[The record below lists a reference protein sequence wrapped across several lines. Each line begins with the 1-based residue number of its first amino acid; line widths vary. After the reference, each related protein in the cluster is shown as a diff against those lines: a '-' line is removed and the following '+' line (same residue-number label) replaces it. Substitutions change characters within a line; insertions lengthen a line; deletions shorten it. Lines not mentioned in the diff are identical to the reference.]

1 MKTISGF
8 FILLF
13 TFSVL
18 SSFSQEQVIRLKL
31 EEGFEYIYEFTE
43 TKYVLPENQ
52 KRFDEYIL
60 TKSLRIRCVTLQPE
74 NKDYLLVSVIENKGE
89 SPGLNPPR
97 FKDYRFPEFR
107 NAFYEN
113 RNDSFFE
120 ELMSWI
126 DFYQYE
132 FESETSNIKLHNR
145 AEVLEEIRNLL
156 RRKGFDEKAVERHTS
171 DFNTEGIPQITNHL
185 QSILI
190 VSEPEFEVEGI
201 EPSAFKENKM
211 VTDSLFTYHLTKQ
224 KIEPGLHS
232 RHFSYQAEKMYLIE
246 NTTTQIDSTKYGL
259 WAYGEPHRLIYTEN
273 KIRLQSIKNIPENRI
288 IISGKVE
295 NTKQKKVI
303 VGYLREPFG
312 KEIYQ
317 ETVLLDENNAF
328 RLETE
333 LKQAQLIYVQ
343 FGQSNRVEDIP
354 LLAFFA
360 EPGNEIHFE
369 AKGEIFPWDVKFSGD
384 NYQASQL
391 IYNFWKEF
399 GLFYQNFNINFLQLD
414 SRKIKYSG
422 LQNALKNSELF
433 FEKYKSQLPAPVYD
447 FVTTELRAFLLIG
460 AIHYLTMQQRLNL
473 PLGRPYFPEYEE
485 VDFEDLGN
493 RVNNFYLHRNYN
505 DYGIHSRQLAADFLS
520 YQISKMNRI
529 GYFRTSNRLNAPV
542 QSGWRYFGDLPQR
555 LELTKTVLTG
565 HALYSQLAETLLYE
579 KMNTIDY
586 SSKDQRIIQDEI
598 TSYFDLMLRLVNNR
612 EFAGAIEKLME
623 NHLKWQNENYV
634 PETQFLNPKA
644 ESVYFSDF
652 FGEKPTVFYITDIW
666 ERERYFWDDLAKENS
681 EINFVLVMEGSNFE
695 DWQNYVERANP
706 VAHQLFLL
714 NHNQS
719 LRDIFK
725 KDRYHFIAYDKA
737 GKRVGF
743 GENPIDAMNLAKHS
757 LMAKK
762 KELNRSQLIMIIA
775 ALGVVLVA
783 FLIGV
788 LIWKWRVRKRLRQE
802 EQQRRLREL
811 ELTAIRS
818 QMNPHF
824 LFNCLNSVQNLVQQN
839 KGREA
844 HLYLADFAGLIR
856 KVLQNSEKE
865 EVSLA
870 EELEMVQQYLN
881 LEKLRFDFD
890 FQITT
895 GEGIDP
901 HNTPVPSML
910 LQPFAENAVIH
921 GLQHKEG
928 ERKLKIGVLKE
939 NEQTEQTRL
948 AVPNRLA
955 HKASKDGVLIII
967 EDNGIGRAAAQKMA
981 TNKNGKGSKLMQER
995 LEILKEK
1002 QGEKYRLQITDL
1014 TENGASGTRVE
1025 IWVPEEK

>member
-13 TFSVL
+13 TCSIL
-18 SSFSQEQVIRLKL
+18 SSFSQEQVIRLNL
-31 EEGFEYIYEFTE
+31 EEGHDYIYEFTE
-43 TKYVLPENQ
+43 TKYVLPENHR
-52 KRFDEYIL
+52 RFDDYIK
-60 TKSLRIRCVTLQPE
+60 TKSLRIRCVNLQPE
-74 NKDYLLVSVIENKGE
+74 NKEYLLVSVIENKAE
-89 SPGLNPPR
+89 NPELNPPR
-97 FKDYRFPEFR
+97 FKDYRFPDFKD
-107 NAFYEN
+107 AFYEN
-113 RNDSFFE
+113 RYDSFWE

-132 FESETSNIKLHNR
+132 FDQKTMELKLQNR
-145 AEVLEEIRNLL
+145 AEILEEIRSLL

-171 DFNTEGIPQITNHL
+171 EFNTEGIPQITYHL
-185 QSILI
+185 QSILM
-190 VSEPEFEVEGI
+190 VSEPEFEAEGI
-201 EPSAFKENKM
+201 EPSAFKENRT
-211 VTDSLFTYHLTKQ
+211 VTDSLFTYHLTKR
-224 KIEPGLHS
+224 KIEPGLNS
-232 RHFSYQAEKMYLIE
+232 RHFSYQAEKKYLIE
-246 NTTTQIDSTKYGL
+246 NTTTQIDPTKYGL

-273 KIRLQSIKNIPENRI
+273 KIRLKSVKIIPENRI

-312 KEIYQ
+312 KELYQ
-317 ETVLLDENNAF
+317 ETVFLDENNAF

-333 LKQAQLIYVQ
+333 LKNAGLVYVQ
-343 FGQSNRVEDIP
+343 FGQANRVEDIP
-354 LLAFFA
+354 LLAFYA

-369 AKGEIFPWDVKFSGD
+369 AKGETFPWNVNFTGD
-384 NYQASQL
+384 NNQASKM
-391 IYNFWKEF
+391 IYDFWMDYD
-399 GLFYQNFNINFLQLD
+399 LFFQNFNFNFLYLD

-422 LQNALKNSELF
+422 FHSAIINNESF
-433 FEKYKSQLPAPVYD
+433 FEKYKNQLPAPVYD
-447 FVTTELRAFLLIG
+447 FVITELRAFLLTG
-460 AIHYLTMQQRLNL
+460 AIHYLTMQERMNL

-485 VDFEDLGN
+485 VDFEELEN
-493 RVNNFYLHRNYN
+493 RVNNFYMHRNYN
-505 DYGIHSRQLAADFLS
+505 DYGIHSRQLAGDLMDYYFL
-520 YQISKMNRI
+520 KMNRTGNFI
-529 GYFRTSNRLNAPV
+529 NPGQFNAPV
-542 QSGWRYFGDLPQR
+542 QSGWRYFGDLPQKV
-555 LELTKTVLTG
+555 ELTKTVLTG
-565 HALYSQLAETLLYE
+565 HAHYSQLAETLLQE
-579 KMNTIDY
+579 KMNTLDY

-598 TSYFDLMLRLVNNR
+598 TSYFDLMLRLVNNK
-612 EFAGAIEKLME
+612 EFANAIEKLME

-634 PETQFLNPKA
+634 PETQFLNP
-644 ESVYFSDF
+644 EGEPVFFSDF
-652 FGEKPTVFYITDIW
+652 FGEKPTVFYITEIW
-666 ERERYFWDDLAKENS
+666 ERERYFWDDLAKENP

-695 DWQNYVERANP
+695 DWQNYVERAEP

-737 GKRVGF
+737 GKRIGF
-743 GENPIDAMNLAKHS
+743 GENPIDALNLAKHS
-757 LMAKK
+757 LMVKK

-783 FLIGV
+783 FFIGV
-788 LIWKWRVRKRLRQE
+788 LIWKWRVRKRFRKE

-870 EELEMVQQYLN
+870 EELEMVQQYLS
-881 LEKLRFDFD
+881 LEKLRFDFN
-890 FQITT
+890 FQITVN
-895 GEGIDP
+895 EGIDP
-901 HNTPVPSML
+901 HNTPVPPML

-928 ERKLKIGVLKE
+928 SRFLKIEVSR
-939 NEQTEQTRL
+939 EQTRL
-948 AVPNRLA
+948 ADQNRLA
-955 HKASKDGVLIII
+955 HSSSILIRI
-967 EDNGIGRAAAQKMA
+967 EDNGIGRAAAQKLA
-981 TNKNGKGSKLMQER
+981 TGKNGKSSKLMQER
-995 LEILKEK
+995 LQILQEK

-1014 TENGASGTRVE
+1014 TENSSTGTRVE

>member
-8 FILLF
+8 FTLIF
-13 TFSVL
+13 ACSVL

-31 EEGFEYIYEFTE
+31 KEGHEYVYEFTE

-52 KRFDEYIL
+52 QRFDDYIK
-60 TKSLRIRCVTLQPE
+60 TKSLRIRCVNLQPE
-74 NKDYLLVSVIENKGE
+74 NKEYLLVSVIENKAE
-89 SPGLNPPR
+89 NPELNPPR
-97 FKDYRFPEFR
+97 FKDYRFPDFKD
-107 NAFYEN
+107 AFYEN
-113 RNDSFFE
+113 RYDSFWE
-120 ELMSWI
+120 ELLPWI

-132 FESETSNIKLHNR
+132 FDQKTMELKLHNR
-145 AEVLEEIRNLL
+145 TEILEEIRSLL
-156 RRKGFDEKAVERHTS
+156 RRKGFDDKAVERHTS
-171 DFNTEGIPQITNHL
+171 EFNTEGIPQITYHL
-185 QSILI
+185 QSILM
-190 VSEPEFEVEGI
+190 VSEPEFEAEGI
-201 EPSAFKENKM
+201 EPPAFKENRT

-232 RHFSYQAEKMYLIE
+232 RHFSYQAEKKYLIE

-273 KIRLQSIKNIPENRI
+273 KTRLKSVKNIPENRI
-288 IISGKVE
+288 MISGKVE

-312 KEIYQ
+312 KELYQ

-328 RLETE
+328 SLEAE
-333 LKQAQLIYVQ
+333 VKNAGLVYVQ
-343 FGQSNRVEDIP
+343 FGQANRVEDIP
-354 LLAFFA
+354 LLAFYA

-369 AKGEIFPWDVKFSGD
+369 AKGETFPWKVKFSGD
-384 NYQASQL
+384 NHQASQL
-391 IYNFWKEF
+391 IYDFWKEF
-399 GLFYQNFNINFLQLD
+399 GLFYQNFNFNFLQLD

-422 LQNALKNSELF
+422 FYSALTNSESF
-433 FEKYKSQLPAPVYD
+433 FKKYKNQLPAPVYD
-447 FVTTELRAFLLIG
+447 FVTTELRAFLLTR
-460 AIHYLTMQQRLNL
+460 AIHYLTMQERMNL

-485 VDFEDLGN
+485 VDFEELEN
-493 RVNNFYLHRNYN
+493 RVNNFYMHRNYN
-505 DYGIHSRQLAADFLS
+505 DYGIHSRQLAGDLMDYYFL
-520 YQISKMNRI
+520 KMNRTGNFI
-529 GYFRTSNRLNAPV
+529 NPGQFNAPV
-542 QSGWRYFGDLPQR
+542 QSGWRYFGDLPQKV
-555 LELTKTVLTG
+555 ELTKTVLTG

-579 KMNTIDY
+579 KMNTLDY

-623 NHLKWQNENYV
+623 NHLKWQNEDYV
-634 PETQFLNPKA
+634 PETKFLNP
-644 ESVYFSDF
+644 EGEHVYFSDF
-652 FGEKPTVFYITDIW
+652 FGEKPTVFYITEIW
-666 ERERYFWDDLAKENS
+666 ERERYFWDDLAKENP

-695 DWQNYVERANP
+695 DWQNYVERAEP

-737 GKRVGF
+737 GKRIGF
-743 GENPIDAMNLAKHS
+743 GENPIDALNLAKHS
-757 LMAKK
+757 LMVKK

-783 FLIGV
+783 FFIGV
-788 LIWKWRVRKRLRQE
+788 LIWKWRVRKRFRKE

-865 EVSLA
+865 EVSLT

-881 LEKLRFDFD
+881 LEKLRFDFN
-890 FQITT
+890 FQITVN
-895 GEGIDP
+895 EGIDP
-901 HNTPVPSML
+901 HNTPVPPML

-928 ERKLKIGVLKE
+928 SRFLKIEVSR
-939 NEQTEQTRL
+939 EQTRL
-948 AVPNRLA
+948 ADQNRLA
-955 HKASKDGVLIII
+955 HSSSILIRI
-967 EDNGIGRAAAQKMA
+967 EDNGIGRAAAQKLA
-981 TNKNGKGSKLMQER
+981 TGKNGKGSKLMQER
-995 LEILKEK
+995 LEILQEK

-1014 TENGASGTRVE
+1014 TENGSTGTRVE

>member
-8 FILLF
+8 FTLIF
-13 TFSVL
+13 AFSVL
-18 SSFSQEQVIRLKL
+18 SSFSQDQGIRLKMK
-31 EEGFEYIYEFTE
+31 EGKEYVYEFSE

-52 KRFDEYIL
+52 KRFDEYIK
-60 TKSLRIRCVTLQPE
+60 TKSLRIRCVILQPE
-74 NKDYLLVSVIENKGE
+74 NKEYLLVSVIENKGE
-89 SPGLNPPR
+89 NPELNPPR
-97 FKDYRFPEFR
+97 FKDYRFPDFKD
-107 NAFYEN
+107 AFYEN
-113 RNDSFFE
+113 RYDSFWE
-120 ELMSWI
+120 ELLPWI
-126 DFYQYE
+126 DFYKYE
-132 FESETSNIKLHNR
+132 FDQKTIELKLHNR
-145 AEVLEEIRNLL
+145 AEVLEEIRSLL
-156 RRKGFDEKAVERHTS
+156 QRKGFDEKAVERHTS
-171 DFNTEGIPQITNHL
+171 DFNTEGIPQITQHL
-185 QSILI
+185 KSILI

-201 EPSAFKENKM
+201 EPSAFKENKT

-224 KIEPGLHS
+224 KIEPGVHN
-232 RHFSYQAEKMYLIE
+232 RHFSYQTEKMYLIE

-273 KIRLQSIKNIPENRI
+273 KTRLQSIKNIPENRI

-333 LKQAQLIYVQ
+333 LKQSQLIYVQ

-485 VDFEDLGN
+485 VDFEELEK
-493 RVNNFYLHRNYN
+493 RVNEFYLHRNYN

-598 TSYFDLMLRLVNNR
+598 TSYFDLMLRLVNDR
-612 EFAGAIEKLME
+612 EFANAIEKLME

-634 PETQFLNPKA
+634 PETQFLNLKA
-644 ESVYFSDF
+644 EPVYFSDF

-681 EINFVLVMEGSNFE
+681 EINFVLVMDGSNFE
-695 DWQNYVERANP
+695 DWQNYVERTNP

-714 NHNQS
+714 NHKQS

-737 GKRVGF
+737 GKRIGF

-757 LMAKK
+757 LMVKK
-762 KELNRSQLIMIIA
+762 KEHNKSQLQLIIILLGA
-775 ALGVVLVA
+775 ALLFVII
-783 FLIGV
+783 FFFFM
-788 LIWKWRVRKRLRQE
+788 KWRVRKRLRKA

-881 LEKLRFDFD
+881 LEKLRFDFN
-890 FQITT
+890 Q
-895 GEGIDP
+895 
-901 HNTPVPSML
+901 
-910 LQPFAENAVIH
+910 
-921 GLQHKEG
+921 
-928 ERKLKIGVLKE
+928 LK
-939 NEQTEQTRL
+939 N
-948 AVPNRLA
+948 
-955 HKASKDGVLIII
+955 
-967 EDNGIGRAAAQKMA
+967 
-981 TNKNGKGSKLMQER
+981 
-995 LEILKEK
+995 
-1002 QGEKYRLQITDL
+1002 
-1014 TENGASGTRVE
+1014 
-1025 IWVPEEK
+1025 

>member
-13 TFSVL
+13 TCSVL

-31 EEGFEYIYEFTE
+31 EEGFEYIYQFTE

-74 NKDYLLVSVIENKGE
+74 NKNYLLVSVFENKGE
-89 SPGLNPPR
+89 NPELNPPR

-107 NAFYEN
+107 DAFYEN
-113 RNDSFFE
+113 RYDSYWE
-120 ELMSWI
+120 ELLLWI

-132 FESETSNIKLHNR
+132 FDQKTMELKLHNR
-145 AEVLEEIRNLL
+145 AEVLEEIRSLL

-185 QSILI
+185 LSILI
-190 VSEPEFEVEGI
+190 VSEPGFEVEGI
-201 EPSAFKENKM
+201 EPSAFKENKT

-224 KIEPGLHS
+224 KIEPGLHN

-246 NTTTQIDSTKYGL
+246 NTTTQIDSTKYGF

-273 KIRLQSIKNIPENRI
+273 KTQLQSIKNIPENRI

-369 AKGEIFPWDVKFSGD
+369 AKGEIFPWEVKFSGD

-414 SRKIKYSG
+414 SRKIRYSG
-422 LQNALKNSELF
+422 FHSAFTNSETF
-433 FEKYKSQLPAPVYD
+433 FEKYKNQLPAPVYD
-447 FVTTELRAFLLIG
+447 FVTTELRSFLLTG

-565 HALYSQLAETLLYE
+565 HALYSQLAETLLQE
-579 KMNTIDY
+579 KMNTLDY

-598 TSYFDLMLRLVNNR
+598 TSYFDLMLRLVNDR
-612 EFAGAIEKLME
+612 EFANAIEKLME
-623 NHLKWQNENYV
+623 NIQ
-634 PETQFLNPKA
+634 
-644 ESVYFSDF
+644 
-652 FGEKPTVFYITDIW
+652 
-666 ERERYFWDDLAKENS
+666 
-681 EINFVLVMEGSNFE
+681 
-695 DWQNYVERANP
+695 
-706 VAHQLFLL
+706 
-714 NHNQS
+714 
-719 LRDIFK
+719 
-725 KDRYHFIAYDKA
+725 
-737 GKRVGF
+737 
-743 GENPIDAMNLAKHS
+743 
-757 LMAKK
+757 
-762 KELNRSQLIMIIA
+762 
-775 ALGVVLVA
+775 
-783 FLIGV
+783 
-788 LIWKWRVRKRLRQE
+788 
-802 EQQRRLREL
+802 
-811 ELTAIRS
+811 
-818 QMNPHF
+818 
-824 LFNCLNSVQNLVQQN
+824 
-839 KGREA
+839 
-844 HLYLADFAGLIR
+844 
-856 KVLQNSEKE
+856 
-865 EVSLA
+865 
-870 EELEMVQQYLN
+870 
-881 LEKLRFDFD
+881 
-890 FQITT
+890 
-895 GEGIDP
+895 
-901 HNTPVPSML
+901 
-910 LQPFAENAVIH
+910 
-921 GLQHKEG
+921 
-928 ERKLKIGVLKE
+928 
-939 NEQTEQTRL
+939 
-948 AVPNRLA
+948 
-955 HKASKDGVLIII
+955 
-967 EDNGIGRAAAQKMA
+967 
-981 TNKNGKGSKLMQER
+981 
-995 LEILKEK
+995 
-1002 QGEKYRLQITDL
+1002 
-1014 TENGASGTRVE
+1014 
-1025 IWVPEEK
+1025 

>member
-1 MKTISGF
+1 MKQEI
-8 FILLF
+8 FILVVAFFFLINFF
-13 TFSVL
+13 TSAQNEKMAL
-18 SSFSQEQVIRLKL
+18 PPENGK
-31 EEGFEYIYEFTE
+31 EYIYEFTE
-43 TKYVLPENQ
+43 TKYVLPENHR
-52 KRFDEYIL
+52 RFDDYIKR
-60 TKSLRIRCVTLQPE
+60 KSLKIKCINMQPE
-74 NKDYLLVSVIENKGE
+74 NKEYLLVSVIENTVEKPE
-89 SPGLNPPR
+89 FSPVW
-97 FKDYRFPEFR
+97 FKDYRFPEFKD
-107 NAFYEN
+107 AFYEN
-113 RNDSFFE
+113 RYDSFWE
-120 ELMSWI
+120 ELLPWI

-132 FESETSNIKLHNR
+132 FNRKTMELKLHNR
-145 AEVLEEIRNLL
+145 AEVLEEIRSLL

-171 DFNTEGIPQITNHL
+171 DFNTEGIPQITHHL
-185 QSILI
+185 QSVFLI
-190 VSEPEFEVEGI
+190 SEPEFEVAGI
-201 EPSAFKENKM
+201 ESAYFKENKT
-211 VTDSLFTYHLTKQ
+211 VTDSLSTYHLTKQ
-224 KIEPGLHS
+224 KIEPGLYS
-232 RHFSYQAEKMYLIE
+232 RYFLYQTEKKCLIE
-246 NTTTQIDSTKYGL
+246 STTTQIDSTKYGL

-273 KIRLQSIKNIPENRI
+273 KIRLQSIKNIPETRI
-288 IISGKVE
+288 VISGKVE

-312 KEIYQ
+312 VELYQ

-343 FGQSNRVEDIP
+343 FGEANRVEDIP

-369 AKGEIFPWDVKFSGD
+369 AKGEIFPWEVKFSGD

-399 GLFYQNFNINFLQLD
+399 GLFYQNFNISFLQLD
-414 SRKIKYSG
+414 SRKIRYSG
-422 LQNALKNSELF
+422 FYSALTNSETV
-433 FEKYKSQLPAPVYD
+433 FEKYKNQLPAPVYD
-447 FVTTELRAFLLIG
+447 FVTTELRAFLLSG

-485 VDFEDLGN
+485 VDFEELEN
-493 RVNNFYLHRNYN
+493 LINEFYLHCNYN

-555 LELTKTVLTG
+555 VELTKTVLTG
-565 HALYSQLAETLLYE
+565 HALYSQLAETLLQE
-579 KMNTIDY
+579 KMNTLDY

-598 TSYFDLMLRLVNNR
+598 TSYFDLMLRLVNDR
-612 EFAGAIEKLME
+612 EFANAIEKLMG

-634 PETQFLNPKA
+634 PETQFLNLKGEP
-644 ESVYFSDF
+644 VYFSDF
-652 FGEKPTVFYITDIW
+652 FGEKHTVFYITDIW
-666 ERERYFWDDLAKENS
+666 ERERYFWDDLAKENP

-695 DWQNYVERANP
+695 DWQSYVERANP

-725 KDRYHFIAYDKA
+725 KDRYHFIAYDKD

-743 GENPIDAMNLAKHS
+743 GEDPIDAMNLAKHS
-757 LMAKK
+757 LMVKK
-762 KELNRSQLIMIIA
+762 KEIDKSQLITIIA
-775 ALGVVLVA
+775 VLAVL
-783 FLIGV
+783 FLSTLLV
-788 LIWKWRVRKRLRQE
+788 FLIWKWRVRLRFRKEQ
-802 EQQRRLREL
+802 QQRRLREL

-890 FQITT
+890 FQITVN
-895 GEGIDP
+895 EGIDP

-928 ERKLKIGVLKE
+928 SRLLKIEVSR
-939 NEQTEQTRL
+939 EQTRL
-948 AVPNRLA
+948 AVDNRLA
-955 HKASKDGVLIII
+955 HSSSILIRI
-967 EDNGIGRAAAQKMA
+967 EDNGIGREAAQNLC

-995 LEILKEK
+995 LQILQEK
-1002 QGEKYRLQITDL
+1002 QDEKYRLQITDL
-1014 TENGASGTRVE
+1014 AENDVSGTRVE

>member
-1 MKTISGF
+1 MKQIT
-8 FILLF
+8 FI
-13 TFSVL
+13 FSVVFFFL
-18 SSFSQEQVIRLKL
+18 ISFYTSAQNRKMLLQPENGK
-31 EEGFEYIYEFTE
+31 EYIYEFTE

-60 TKSLRIRCVTLQPE
+60 TKSLKIRCVNLQPE
-74 NKDYLLVSVIENKGE
+74 NKEYLLVSVIENKGE
-89 SPGLNPPR
+89 NPELNPPR

-107 NAFYEN
+107 DAFYEN
-113 RNDSFFE
+113 RNDSFLE

-126 DFYQYE
+126 DFYNYE
-132 FESETSNIKLHNR
+132 FDQKTMELKLHNR

-185 QSILI
+185 QSILMI
-190 VSEPEFEVEGI
+190 SEPEFEAEGI
-201 EPSAFKENKM
+201 EPSAFKENKT

-246 NTTTQIDSTKYGL
+246 NTTTQIDTTKYGL
-259 WAYGEPHRLIYTEN
+259 WAYGQPHRLIYTEN
-273 KIRLQSIKNIPENRI
+273 KIRLQSIKNLPENRI
-288 IISGKVE
+288 VISGKVE
-295 NTKQKKVI
+295 NNKQKKVI

-312 KEIYQ
+312 VELYQ
-317 ETVLLDENNAF
+317 ETVFLDENNAF

-333 LKQAQLIYVQ
+333 LKHPGLIYIQ
-343 FGQSNRVEDIP
+343 FGQANRVEDIP
-354 LLAFFA
+354 LLAFYA

-369 AKGEIFPWDVKFSGD
+369 AKGETFPWEVKFLRD
-384 NYQASQL
+384 NHQASQL
-391 IYNFWKEF
+391 IYNFWKKF

-414 SRKIKYSG
+414 SRKIRYSG
-422 LQNALKNSELF
+422 FHSALTNSETF
-433 FEKYKSQLPAPVYD
+433 FEKYKNQLPAPVYD
-447 FVTTELRAFLLIG
+447 FVTTELRSFLLTG

-485 VDFEDLGN
+485 VDFDELEN
-493 RVNNFYLHRNYN
+493 RVNEFSLHRNYN
-505 DYGIHSRQLAADFLS
+505 DYGIHSRQLAADFLN

-555 LELTKTVLTG
+555 VELTKTVLTG
-565 HALYSQLAETLLYE
+565 HALYSQLAESLLQE
-579 KMNTIDY
+579 KMNTLDY
-586 SSKDQRIIQDEI
+586 SSQDQRIIQNEI
-598 TSYFDLMLRLVNNR
+598 TSYLDLMLRLVNNQ

-623 NHLKWQNENYV
+623 NHLKWQNEDYV
-634 PETQFLNPKA
+634 PEAQFLNPGGNP
-644 ESVYFSDF
+644 VYFSDY
-652 FGEKPTVFYITDIW
+652 FGDKPTVFYITDIW

-706 VAHQLFLL
+706 VAHQLFLA

-719 LRDIFK
+719 LRNIFK

-737 GKRVGF
+737 GKRIGF
-743 GENPIDAMNLAKHS
+743 GKNPIDAMNLAKHS
-757 LMAKK
+757 LMVKK
-762 KELNRSQLIMIIA
+762 KEIDKSQLITIIA
-775 ALGVVLVA
+775 ILAVLFVCSI
-783 FLIGV
+783 LV
-788 LIWKWRVRKRLRQE
+788 LFIWKWRVRQRFRKE

-901 HNTPVPSML
+901 HNTPVPPIL

-921 GLQHKEG
+921 GLQNKTG
-928 ERKLKIGVLKE
+928 ERKLKIEVLKG
-939 NEQTEQTRL
+939 
-948 AVPNRLA
+948 
-955 HKASKDGVLIII
+955 SKQLTVNSEMSEKGGIVIRI
-967 EDNGIGRAAAQKMA
+967 EDNGIGRVAAKKLA
-981 TNKNGKGSKLMQER
+981 TAKNGKGSKLIQER
-995 LEILKEK
+995 LEILQEK

-1014 TENGASGTRVE
+1014 NENGATGTEVE
-1025 IWVPEEK
+1025 IWIPEEI

>member
-1 MKTISGF
+1 MRQATLVFFGAFFF
-8 FILLF
+8 FISFFTSAQNEKMVLLP
-13 TFSVL
+13 
-18 SSFSQEQVIRLKL
+18 ENGK
-31 EEGFEYIYEFTE
+31 EYIYEFTE

-52 KRFDEYIL
+52 QRFDDYIKK
-60 TKSLRIRCVTLQPE
+60 KSLRIRCVTLQPE
-74 NKDYLLVSVIENKGE
+74 NKEYLLVSVIENKAE
-89 SPGLNPPR
+89 NPELIPPR
-97 FKDYRFPEFR
+97 FKDYRFPEFKD
-107 NAFYEN
+107 AFYEN
-113 RNDSFFE
+113 RYDSFWE
-120 ELMSWI
+120 ELLPWI
-126 DFYQYE
+126 DFYNYE
-132 FESETSNIKLHNR
+132 FDQKTMELKLHNR

-185 QSILI
+185 QSILMI
-190 VSEPEFEVEGI
+190 SEPEFEAEGI
-201 EPSAFKENKM
+201 EPSAFKENKT

-246 NTTTQIDSTKYGL
+246 NTTTQIDTTKYGL
-259 WAYGEPHRLIYTEN
+259 WAYGQPHRLIYTEN
-273 KIRLQSIKNIPENRI
+273 KIRLQSIKNLPENRI
-288 IISGKVE
+288 VISGKVE
-295 NTKQKKVI
+295 NNKQKKVI

-312 KEIYQ
+312 VELYQ
-317 ETVLLDENNAF
+317 ETVFLDENNAF

-333 LKQAQLIYVQ
+333 LKHPGLIYIQ
-343 FGQSNRVEDIP
+343 FGQANRVEDIP
-354 LLAFFA
+354 LLAFYA

-369 AKGEIFPWDVKFSGD
+369 AKGETFPWEVKFLRD
-384 NYQASQL
+384 NHQASQL
-391 IYNFWKEF
+391 IYNFWKKF

-414 SRKIKYSG
+414 SRKIRYSG
-422 LQNALKNSELF
+422 FHSALTNSETF
-433 FEKYKSQLPAPVYD
+433 FEKYKNQLPAPVYD
-447 FVTTELRAFLLIG
+447 FVTTELRSFLLTG

-485 VDFEDLGN
+485 VDFDELEN
-493 RVNNFYLHRNYN
+493 RVNEFSLHRNYN
-505 DYGIHSRQLAADFLS
+505 DYGIHSRQLAADFLN

-555 LELTKTVLTG
+555 VELTKTVLTG

-579 KMNTIDY
+579 KMNTLDY
-586 SSKDQRIIQDEI
+586 SSKDQSIIQDEI
-598 TSYFDLMLRLVNNR
+598 TSYFDLMLRLVNDR

-623 NHLKWQNENYV
+623 NHLKWQNEDYV
-634 PETQFLNPKA
+634 PEAQFLNP
-644 ESVYFSDF
+644 EGNPVYFSDY
-652 FGEKPTVFYITDIW
+652 FGDKPTVFYITDIW

-681 EINFVLVMEGSNFE
+681 EINFVLVVEGSNFE

-719 LRDIFK
+719 LRNIFK
-725 KDRYHFIAYDKA
+725 KDRYYFIAYDKD
-737 GKRVGF
+737 GKRIGF
-743 GENPIDAMNLAKHS
+743 GENSINAMNLAKHS
-757 LMAKK
+757 LMVKK
-762 KELNRSQLIMIIA
+762 KEIDKSQLITIIA
-775 ALGVVLVA
+775 ILTALFLSTLLV
-783 FLIGV
+783 F
-788 LIWKWRVRKRLRQE
+788 LIWKWRVRQRLRKE

-844 HLYLADFAGLIR
+844 HLYLSDFAGLIR

-881 LEKLRFDFD
+881 LEKLRFDFN
-890 FQITT
+890 FQIAT

-928 ERKLKIGVLKE
+928 ERKLMIEVSRELT
-939 NEQTEQTRL
+939 QL
-948 AVPNRLA
+948 AVDNRLA
-955 HKASKDGVLIII
+955 HSSSILIRI
-967 EDNGIGRAAAQKMA
+967 EDNGIGRAAAQNLG

-995 LEILKEK
+995 LQILQEK

-1014 TENGASGTRVE
+1014 TENGATGTRVE
-1025 IWVPEEK
+1025 IWIPEEK

>member
-1 MKTISGF
+1 MKREI
-8 FILLF
+8 FILVVAFFFLMTFF
-13 TFSVL
+13 TSAQNEKMAL
-18 SSFSQEQVIRLKL
+18 PPENGK
-31 EEGFEYIYEFTE
+31 EYIYEFTE
-43 TKYVLPENQ
+43 TKYVLPENHR
-52 KRFDEYIL
+52 RFDDFIKR
-60 TKSLRIRCVTLQPE
+60 KSLKIKCVTLQPG
-74 NKDYLLVSVIENKGE
+74 NKEYLLVSVIKNTVEKPE
-89 SPGLNPPR
+89 FNPVW
-97 FKDYRFPEFR
+97 FKDYRFPEFKD
-107 NAFYEN
+107 AFYEN
-113 RNDSFFE
+113 RYDSFWE
-120 ELMSWI
+120 ELLPWI

-132 FESETSNIKLHNR
+132 FDRKTMELKLHNR
-145 AEVLEEIRNLL
+145 AEVLEEIRSLL

-171 DFNTEGIPQITNHL
+171 DFNTEGIPQITHHL
-185 QSILI
+185 QSVFLI
-190 VSEPEFEVEGI
+190 SEPEFEVAGI
-201 EPSAFKENKM
+201 ESAHFKENKT

-224 KIEPGLHS
+224 KIEPGLHN

-288 IISGKVE
+288 VISGKVE

-312 KEIYQ
+312 KELYQ
-317 ETVLLDENNAF
+317 ETVFLDENNAF

-333 LKQAQLIYVQ
+333 LKNAGLVYVQ
-343 FGQSNRVEDIP
+343 FGQANRVEDIP
-354 LLAFFA
+354 LLAFYA

-369 AKGEIFPWDVKFSGD
+369 AKGETFPWEVKFSGD
-384 NYQASQL
+384 NHQASQL

-399 GLFYQNFNINFLQLD
+399 GLFYQNFNFNSLYLD
-414 SRKIKYSG
+414 GRKIQYSG
-422 LQNALKNSELF
+422 LQNALMNSELF
-433 FEKYKSQLPAPVYD
+433 FEKYKNQLPAPVYD
-447 FVTTELRAFLLIG
+447 FVATELKAYLLTG
-460 AIHYLTMQQRLNL
+460 ALYYLKLMEHTKNTTF
-473 PLGRPYFPEYEE
+473 GRPYFPEEDK
-485 VDFEDLGN
+485 VDIKYLERLIKD
-493 RVNNFYLHRNYN
+493 FYLHRNYN
-505 DYGIHSRQLAADFLS
+505 DYGIHSRQLA
-520 YQISKMNRI
+520 
-529 GYFRTSNRLNAPV
+529 
-542 QSGWRYFGDLPQR
+542 GDLLNYQLQKIR
-555 LELTKTVLTG
+555 KINIIDAILSSGLLVRSDVRFLEDLPHKVEIAKTVLTG
-565 HALYSQLAETLLYE
+565 HALYSQLAESLLQE
-579 KMNTIDY
+579 KMNTLDY
-586 SSKDQRIIQDEI
+586 SSQDQRIIQNEI
-598 TSYFDLMLRLVNNR
+598 TRYLDLMLRLVNNR

-623 NHLKWQNENYV
+623 NHLKWQNEDYV
-634 PETQFLNPKA
+634 PETQFLNPKGKP
-644 ESVYFSDF
+644 VYFSDS

-695 DWQNYVERANP
+695 DWQSYVERANP

-714 NHNQS
+714 NHNQQ

-725 KDRYHFIAYDKA
+725 KDRYHFIAYDKD

-757 LMAKK
+757 LMVKK
-762 KELNRSQLIMIIA
+762 KEIDKSQLITIIA
-775 ALGVVLVA
+775 VLAVL
-783 FLIGV
+783 FLSTLLV
-788 LIWKWRVRKRLRQE
+788 FLIWKWRVRLRFRKEQ
-802 EQQRRLREL
+802 QQRRLREL

-901 HNTPVPSML
+901 HNTPVPPML

-921 GLQHKEG
+921 GLQNKTG
-928 ERKLKIGVLKE
+928 ERKLKIEVLKG
-939 NEQTEQTRL
+939 
-948 AVPNRLA
+948 
-955 HKASKDGVLIII
+955 SKQLTVNSGESEKGGIVIII
-967 EDNGIGRAAAQKMA
+967 EDNGIGRAAAQKLA

-995 LEILKEK
+995 LEILQET

-1014 TENGASGTRVE
+1014 TEKGITGTRVE
-1025 IWVPEEK
+1025 IWIPEEK

>member
-1 MKTISGF
+1 M
-8 FILLF
+8 
-13 TFSVL
+13 VL
-18 SSFSQEQVIRLKL
+18 QPENGK
-31 EEGFEYIYEFTE
+31 EYIYEFTE
-43 TKYVLPENQ
+43 IKYVLPENHR
-52 KRFDEYIL
+52 RFNDYIK
-60 TKSLRIRCVTLQPE
+60 TKSLKIRCVTQQPE
-74 NKDYLLVSVIENKGE
+74 NKEYLLVSVIENKGE
-89 SPGLNPPR
+89 NPELNPPR
-97 FKDYRFPEFR
+97 FKDYRFPGFR
-107 NAFYEN
+107 DAFYEN
-113 RNDSFFE
+113 RYDSYWE
-120 ELMSWI
+120 ELLPWI

-132 FESETSNIKLHNR
+132 FDKKTKELKLHNR
-145 AEVLEEIRNLL
+145 AEVLEEIRSLL

-171 DFNTEGIPQITNHL
+171 EFNTEGIPQITHHL
-185 QSILI
+185 QSILF
-190 VSEPEFEVEGI
+190 VPEPEFEAEGI
-201 EPSAFKENKM
+201 ESSAFKENKT

-232 RHFSYQAEKMYLIE
+232 QYFSYQAEKKYLIE
-246 NTTTQIDSTKYGL
+246 NTTIQIDSTKYGL

-273 KIRLQSIKNIPENRI
+273 KTRLQTIKNIPENRI
-288 IISGKVE
+288 VISGKVE

-312 KEIYQ
+312 KELYQ
-317 ETVLLDENNAF
+317 ETVFLDENNAF
-328 RLETE
+328 RLEAE
-333 LKQAQLIYVQ
+333 LKHAGLIYIQ
-343 FGQSNRVEDIP
+343 FGQANRVDDIY
-354 LLAFFA
+354 LLPFYV
-360 EPGNEIHFE
+360 EPGNQIHFE
-369 AKGEIFPWDVKFSGD
+369 ASGEIFPWEIKFSGD
-384 NYQASQL
+384 NHQASQL
-391 IYNFWKEF
+391 MYNFWKEY
-399 GLFYQNFNINFLQLD
+399 GLFYQNFNFNFLYLD

-422 LQNALKNSELF
+422 FHAALANSESF
-433 FEKYKSQLPAPVYD
+433 FRKYKNQLPAPVYD
-447 FVTTELRAFLLIG
+447 FVTTEMKAFLLTG
-460 AIHYLTMQQRLNL
+460 AVHYLTMQQRLNL

-485 VDFEDLGN
+485 VDFEELEN
-493 RVNNFYLHRNYN
+493 RVNEFYLHRYYN
-505 DYGIHSRQLAADFLS
+505 DYGIHSRQLAGDLMDYYFL
-520 YQISKMNRI
+520 KMNRTGNFI
-529 GYFRTSNRLNAPV
+529 NPGQFNAPV
-542 QSGWRYFGDLPQR
+542 QPGWRYFGDLPQR
-555 LELTKTVLTG
+555 VELTKTVLTG
-565 HALYSQLAETLLYE
+565 HALYSQLAETLLQE
-579 KMNTIDY
+579 KMNTLDY

-598 TSYFDLMLRLVNNR
+598 TSYLDLMLRLVNNR
-612 EFAGAIEKLME
+612 EFAEAIEKLME

-634 PETQFLNPKA
+634 PETQFKNPKG

-652 FGEKPTVFYITDIW
+652 FGEKPTVFYVSDIW
-666 ERERYFWDDLAKENS
+666 DRERYFWDDLAKENP
-681 EINFVLVMEGSNFE
+681 EINFVLVMEGSNFQE
-695 DWQNYVERANP
+695 WQNYVERAEP
-706 VAHQLFLL
+706 VAHQLFMA
-714 NHNQS
+714 NHNQQ

-725 KDRYHFIAYDKA
+725 KDRYHFIAYGKD

-757 LMAKK
+757 LTVKK

-783 FLIGV
+783 FFIGV
-788 LIWKWRVRKRLRQE
+788 LIWKWRVRKRLRKA

-901 HNTPVPSML
+901 HNTPVPPML

-928 ERKLKIGVLKE
+928 SRILKIEVSR
-939 NEQTEQTRL
+939 EQTRL
-948 AVPNRLA
+948 AVDNRLA
-955 HKASKDGVLIII
+955 HTSSILICI
-967 EDNGIGRAAAQKMA
+967 EDNGIGRAVAQNLG

-995 LEILKEK
+995 LQILQEK

-1014 TENGASGTRVE
+1014 TENGATGTRVE
-1025 IWVPEEK
+1025 IWIPEEK